1 MPGSVV
7 RMIPTGPGIGTCDPL
22 GQNLWCAGDI
32 KGAWFNDAWKTFR
45 VWALAPTIS
54 SFSPASGPV
63 GAGVP
68 LSGLHLTGAT
78 PAAFHGAAG
87 SLAVNSDPQIPATET
102 RGPAS
107 SAASF
112 TVTVAP
118 SAPMISSFSPASG
131 PVGAGVTISGSHF
144 TGATAVAF
152 NGAAASFAV
161 NSDTQI
167 TATVPS
173 GATTGPISVTT
184 PGGTATSATSFTV
197 TVAPS
202 APMISS
208 FSPASGPVGAGVT
221 ISGSHFTGATAVA
234 FNGAAASFAV
244 NSDTQITA
252 TAPRPEER

>member
-32 KGAWFNDAWKTFR
+32 TGAWFNDAWKTFR
-45 VWALAPTIS
+45 VWALAPT
-54 SFSPASGPV
+54 
-63 GAGVP
+63 
-68 LSGLHLTGAT
+68 
-78 PAAFHGAAG
+78 
-87 SLAVNSDPQIPATET
+87 
-102 RGPAS
+102 
-107 SAASF
+107 
-112 TVTVAP
+112 
-118 SAPMISSFSPASG
+118 ISSFSPASG

-184 PGGTATSATSFTV
+184 PGGAATRATSFTV

-208 FSPASGPVGAGVT
+208 FSPASARAEARVT
-221 ISGSHFTGATAVA
+221 ISGSHFTRATGVA

-244 NSDTQITA
+244 DSDTQITA
-252 TAPRPEER
+252 TVPSGATTGPISLTT